1 MSKDDVKFVKHNN
14 RAIDLIEAAQ
24 RLEQLKPGQLDETIW
39 GRLRNMENEIL
50 IGWSAYIASELKKPR
65 RTPPA
70 LSIEERNTIRR
81 DVREQ
86 MEKDE

>member
-1 MSKDDVKFVKHNN
+1 MSEEVKFVKHNN
-14 RAIDLIEAAQ
+14 RPIDLIEAAQ
-24 RLEQLKPGQLDETIW
+24 KLEQLKHGQLDETIW

-50 IGWSAYIASELKKPR
+50 IGWSAYITSELKKPR

-70 LSIEERNTIRR
+70 LSIEERNRIRR

-86 MEKDE
+86 MKNEP